1 MIRVGPRSLSF
12 VVAALLVSRTGL
24 GSQGTTA
31 AAAARTD
38 LAQEAFVVEQS
49 RTTWRFEND
58 GTGRRETFLR
68 VKVQSEAGVQAWG
81 QLAFPYNSANERMD
95 VVLVRVLKAD
105 GTIVTASSD
114 AVQDLSSAVQREA
127 PVYTDTREKHI
138 TVPSLRPGEVLEL
151 SLANIVHTPLARGH
165 FWGEHEFI
173 SHGIV
178 LDDRLEI
185 DVPDDRAVT
194 LKTRAGFEPTITR
207 REGRRVYEWHR
218 ARLTPDSPK
227 DKDDEDLAE
236 PPSKTERAAVRL
248 TTFASWDELGRWFG
262 ELERPQ
268 RAPSAEI
275 RRKAED
281 LTAGRATDLERLE
294 ALYEYVATNV
304 RYVSLSF
311 GVGRYQPHAA
321 LDVLHN
327 QYGDCK
333 DKHTLLASLATSIGL
348 QVSAALIHSSVE
360 LDADFPS
367 PSQFDHVMTR
377 VALGSE
383 AVWLDTTAEVAPFR
397 LLSPT
402 LRKKTSLVV
411 DPGGAARLEES
422 PASTPMPNTTG
433 AEIDATLSD
442 AGALAARVRLTFS
455 GDYELM
461 MRAIFRRTPRAQW
474 KTVLETMSN
483 RSDLDGEVSDWTV
496 ANPAAL
502 HEPFSIEYRVTNPD
516 VVSSMKKLE
525 LALPLSDWTSIARIT
540 SSPDTTSPIA
550 LGAARQA
557 TYRFRIELPAQWEV
571 RTPLPVS
578 LKRDYADYKADY
590 ALDGRRFTATRT
602 LEIRQTEL
610 ASARRGDYTAFSR
623 AVSGDL
629 RQSLAL
635 ETTHA
640 LPVGGTPATKVKELY
655 NRGTDAVEQQ
665 RFAEAV
671 TLLKRAVELEPTYP
685 DAWTNLGRAYFGLR
699 QVDEAID
706 AFRREIAVN
715 PYDLYAYNNLGL
727 AYRTQQNFEG
737 AEAAFRKQLEIDPLD
752 AFAHESL
759 GGMYLEEHR
768 YEAAASALEKA
779 VSLSPKSAPVRVRLG
794 EALLNLHEYG
804 RARAAFSRAV
814 ELDPSPLTW
823 NDIAYQLT
831 LTGTDLELAQR
842 YAESAVAAVAAASR
856 TTSLDHVTKRAVWH
870 TVSIASYWD
879 TLGWVYFAKGDVDRA
894 ATLVGAAWRVW
905 QNPEIGDHLAQIF
918 EKQGRREDAIRTYA
932 LAMNAE
938 RPNRA
943 IRERLARLAG
953 GPDRADALAQ
963 QHRDQLQRDNTIAVN
978 VTGAAGAAA
987 DFFVLLEN
995 QPGSPAVDAVSF
1007 ISGDERLRTLT
1018 AALSKADYK
1027 TTFPDNAPVKILRR
1041 GTLSCDSAGA
1051 CHFELMR
1058 ADLAQAAQPE

>member
-1 MIRVGPRSLSF
+1 
-12 VVAALLVSRTGL
+12 LLVSRTGL
-24 GSQGTTA
+24 GSQRTTA
-31 AAAARTD
+31 VASTRTD
-38 LAQEAFVVEQS
+38 FAQEAFVVEQS

-81 QLAFPYNSANERMD
+81 QLAFPYNSANEQMD

-105 GTIVTASSD
+105 GTIVTASTD
-114 AVQDLSSAVQREA
+114 AVQDLSSAVQRVA

-151 SLANIVHTPLARGH
+151 SLATIVHTPLARGH

-173 SHGIV
+173 RDGIV

-185 DVPDDRAVT
+185 NVPDDRAIT
-194 LKTRAGFEPTITR
+194 LKTRAGFEPTIAR
-207 REGRRVYEWHR
+207 RDGRRVYEWR
-218 ARLTPDSPK
+218 KARLTTDSHK
-227 DKDDEDLAE
+227 DQDDEDLAA
-236 PPSKTERAAVRL
+236 PPAKGERADVRL

-262 ELERPQ
+262 DLERPQ
-268 RAPSAEI
+268 RTPSAEI
-275 RRKAED
+275 RRKAEE

-321 LDVLHN
+321 QDVLQH

-348 QVSAALIHSSVE
+348 QVSAALIHSSAE

-383 AVWLDTTAEVAPFR
+383 QVWLDTTAEVAPFR

-402 LRKKTSLVV
+402 LRKKMTLVV
-411 DPGGAARLEES
+411 GPGGAARLEES
-422 PASTPMPNTTG
+422 PAATPMPNTT
-433 AEIDATLSD
+433 AADIDATLSD

-461 MRAIFRRTPRAQW
+461 MRTIFRSAPRAQW
-474 KTVLETMSN
+474 KTILESLSN
-483 RSDLDGEVSDWTV
+483 RGGLDGEVSDWTV

-502 HEPFSIEYRVTNPD
+502 REPFSIEYRVTRPNVID
-516 VVSSMKKLE
+516 SKKLE
-525 LALPLSDWTSIARIT
+525 LALPLSDWTSIARTT
-540 SSPDTTSPIA
+540 SSADKTSPIA

-571 RTPLPVS
+571 RPPLPVS
-578 LKRDYADYKADY
+578 LTRDYADYKAAY

-602 LEIRQTEL
+602 LAIHQTEL
-610 ASARRGDYTAFSR
+610 ASTRRGDYAAFTR

-629 RQSLAL
+629 GQLLSL
-635 ETTHA
+635 ETSSA
-640 LPVGGTPATKVKELY
+640 LRVTTPHQTKVKELY

-671 TLLKRAVELEPTYP
+671 TLLKRAVELEPTFP

-699 QVDEAID
+699 QVDAAID
-706 AFRREIAVN
+706 AFKRQISIN

-737 AEAAFRKQLEIDPLD
+737 AEAAFQKQLEIDPLD
-752 AFAHESL
+752 AFAYESL

-779 VSLSPKSAPVRVRLG
+779 VARSPKSAPVRVRLG
-794 EALLNLHEYG
+794 EALLNLHEYE

-905 QNPEIGDHLAQIF
+905 QNPEVGDHLAQILD
-918 EKQGRREDAIRTYA
+918 KQGRREEAIRTYA

-938 RPNRA
+938 RPA
-943 IRERLARLAG
+943 PGIRERLARLAG
-953 GPDRADALAQ
+953 GPDRADVLAQ
-963 QHRDQLQRDNTIAVN
+963 KYRDQLQRENTIAVN
-978 VTGAAGAAA
+978 VTGAAGAVA

-995 QPGSPAVDAVSF
+995 RSGTPAVDAVSF
-1007 ISGDERLRTLT
+1007 ISGDERLRKFS
-1018 AALSKADYK
+1018 AALATADYK
-1027 TTFPDNAPVKILRR
+1027 TTFPDTAPVKILRR

-1058 ADLAQAAQPE
+1058 PDLAQAAQPE